1 MAWKLCC
8 GRVKMKFN
16 KVLDGLKSYEAGK
29 PIELVVRDY
38 GVSPKDVIKLASN
51 ENPRGCSPKVLAA
64 IKEEASKAALYPD
77 DSMFELKQGLANRFG
92 VAQNQVIIGAGS
104 DQVIGFALHAKANPS
119 QGIAMAGVTFAM
131 YEIYGRQTGAQI
143 YKTDSPTHDLKEL
156 KALLDVNESKIGV
169 LFLCLPNNP
178 LGEALDAKE
187 VYDFLETIDQNI
199 LVVVDGAYQEYAKF
213 KDPSKAVDVA
223 SMIEKFP
230 NVLYLGTFSKVYG
243 LGGMRCGYG
252 IGEESLIKT
261 LHKLRPPFNITT
273 LSLKAG
279 VEALKDEDF
288 VQKCLSENFS
298 EMKRFEAEAKIL
310 GFDFIESFTN
320 FITLSFPKD
329 KKASNI
335 AQTLLEQGI
344 IIRDLSAYGM
354 NAVRVTIG
362 TPEQNTRFF
371 EAFARAYR

>member
-1 MAWKLCC
+1 
-8 GRVKMKFN
+8 MKFN

-169 LFLCLPNNP
+169 LFLCLPN
-178 LGEALDAKE
+178 
-187 VYDFLETIDQNI
+187 
-199 LVVVDGAYQEYAKF
+199 
-213 KDPSKAVDVA
+213 
-223 SMIEKFP
+223 
-230 NVLYLGTFSKVYG
+230 
-243 LGGMRCGYG
+243 
-252 IGEESLIKT
+252 
-261 LHKLRPPFNITT
+261 
-273 LSLKAG
+273 
-279 VEALKDEDF
+279 
-288 VQKCLSENFS
+288 
-298 EMKRFEAEAKIL
+298 
-310 GFDFIESFTN
+310 
-320 FITLSFPKD
+320 
-329 KKASNI
+329 
-335 AQTLLEQGI
+335 
-344 IIRDLSAYGM
+344 
-354 NAVRVTIG
+354 
-362 TPEQNTRFF
+362 
-371 EAFARAYR
+371 